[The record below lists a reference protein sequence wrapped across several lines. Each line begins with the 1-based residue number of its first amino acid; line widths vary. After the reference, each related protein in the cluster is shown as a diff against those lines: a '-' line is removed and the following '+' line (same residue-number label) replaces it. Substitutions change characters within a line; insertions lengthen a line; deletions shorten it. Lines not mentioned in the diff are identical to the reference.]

1 MFEAG
6 YEGGRVEEAT
16 SEEEVGVGEVRR
28 VWREEEKKGIVGKVF
43 EG

>member
-28 VWREEEKKGIVGKVF
+28 VWRYSEMWEYVQQSI
-43 EG
+43 